1 MAHHVRLLP
10 LLCSIL
16 IGSLFPASLSAD
28 AVQVR
33 RIPQHGVQPQVCVDT
48 DGVVHLIYL
57 VGDPA
62 HSDIEYVRSVDGGA
76 SWSAPLRVNSQAGST
91 VALGSVRGPHLA
103 IGRGNRVHVAWMGS
117 SIAEPKA
124 PRGIAPMLYSRL
136 AEDGKA
142 FEPQRNVIVSHPGVD
157 GGGSVAAD
165 QHGNVFVAWHA
176 PAIFKGIEQDRRVWV
191 ARSIDDGATFATE
204 LSISD
209 PANGACGCCGM
220 RIFATDK
227 GFFALYRGASEIVNR
242 GMHLVEA
249 GTNLEHPR
257 DREIDPMKF
266 GACIMSTSAF
276 GQASDPLLAAWET
289 NGQVFWSRIDEPVM
303 RSHAPPGAGDR
314 RKHPAVASSA
324 DGKVLLAWTERTGWN
339 KGGSVAW
346 QIFDRSGTP
355 IADAAG
361 RRDDLPAWD
370 LPAVVCS
377 SGGKWIV
384 LY

>member
-1 MAHHVRLLP
+1 M
-10 LLCSIL
+10 L
-16 IGSLFPASLSAD
+16 IGGLLTAPSSAGPEE
-28 AVQVR
+28 VR
-33 RIPQHGVQPQVCVDT
+33 RIPDRGVQPQVCLDT
-48 DGVVHLIYL
+48 KGIVHLIYL

-62 HSDIEYVRSVDGGA
+62 HSDIEYVRSADDGA
-76 SWSAPLRVNSQAGST
+76 TWSTPLRVNSQAGSA
-91 VALGSVRGPHLA
+91 VALGSVRGAHLA

-136 AEDGKA
+136 ADDGKA
-142 FEPQRNVIVSHPGVD
+142 FEPQRNVIVTHSGID

-165 QHGNVFVAWHA
+165 RQGNVFVAWHA
-176 PAIFKGIEQDRRVWV
+176 PAVIKGNEQDRRVWV
-191 ARSIDDGATFATE
+191 ARSVDEGTTFAAE
-204 LSISD
+204 VAISD

-227 GFFALYRGASEIVNR
+227 AFFALYRGASEMVNR

-249 GTNLEHPR
+249 DTNLEHPR

-289 NGQVFWSRIDEPVM
+289 NGQVFWGRIDEPALQ
-303 RSHAPPGAGDR
+303 SHPAPGSGDR
-314 RKHPAVASSA
+314 RKHPSIAWSS
-324 DGKVLLAWTERTGWN
+324 DGKVLLAWTERTSWN
-339 KGGSVAW
+339 KGGSVVW
-346 QIFDRSGTP
+346 QIFDRSGVP
-355 IADAAG
+355 IRGSAG
-361 RRDDLPAWD
+361 RKDDLPAWD
-370 LPAVVCS
+370 LPAVFCS
-377 SGGKWIV
+377 ASGEFVV